1 MQKLEWKEIKDWDAK
16 TIDTKVGEVR
26 RQLFEMRMQK
36 TAAGYDKPHHFKVG
50 KINIA
55 RLLTAKNQKAKGEKS

>member
-36 TAAGYDKPHHFKVG
+36 NCSGV
-50 KINIA
+50 
-55 RLLTAKNQKAKGEKS
+55 R